1 MPKNIRPVMGTHIE
15 DTLRKFAPG
24 LPLDLFNV
32 DGCCKASQTGTIRI
46 KLHYLLELAR
56 NTDPKDMDEGAR
68 GKHEHAIESFATLT
82 NSFRLDCHDCLN
94 ADCQS
99 RDPNC
104 PVAEVQKR
112 AKHFEKKTE

>member
-56 NTDPKDMDEGAR
+56 NTDPKDIDEGTR
-68 GKHEHAIESFATLT
+68 GKYEHAVESFATLT
-82 NSFRLDCHDCLN
+82 NSFRLDCNNCLN
-94 ADCQS
+94 GNCPH
-99 RDPNC
+99 RDLNC
-104 PVAEVQKR
+104 PVEEVQKR
-112 AKHFEKKTE
+112 AKQFEKKTE